1 MSLISVSVVD
11 DDRMLLDGVAAWLG
25 SAPDLRLN
33 CAAPTVDRLLAA
45 EREPADVVV
54 LDLLLADGSAPVDN
68 VHRLVSTGRAVLV
81 VSVVPHVVH
90 GVDVMR
96 AGASGYLTKD
106 HDLPTLAE
114 AIRTVAR
121 GEVAHSPELA
131 FAWSSDTRPDRPRL
145 APQER
150 AVLVAYASGMTLNA
164 AARKVGIQPATARGY
179 LDRVKAKYHEVGR
192 PTYTKLDLA
201 DRVRE
206 DGLRWS
212 ERGGP
217 GSGSTA
223 DGSGPDGSGAGS
235 PTLGGQ
241 A

>member
-1 MSLISVSVVD
+1 MLSIVSALSVSVVD
-11 DDRMLLDGVAAWLG
+11 DDRMLLDGMAAWLG
-25 SAPDLRLN
+25 SVPDLRLL
-33 CAAPTVDRLLAA
+33 CTAATVDQLLDT
-45 EREPADVVV
+45 EPGRADVVV

-68 VHRLVSTGRAVLV
+68 VRRLVATGRPVLV

-90 GVDVMR
+90 GVDVIR

-106 HDLPTLAE
+106 HDLPSLAE

-131 FAWSSDTRPDRPRL
+131 FAWSCDERPDRPRL

-150 AVLVAYASGMTLNA
+150 AVLVAYASGMTLTA
-164 AARKVGIQPATARGY
+164 VARKVGIQPTTARQY
-179 LDRVKAKYHEVGR
+179 LDRVKAKYCDAGR

-206 DGLRWS
+206 DGLHRYPS
-212 ERGGP
+212 A
-217 GSGSTA
+217 SGDDAGQSSSTLV
-223 DGSGPDGSGAGS
+223 P
-235 PTLGGQ
+235 
-241 A
+241 

>member
-11 DDRMLLDGVAAWLG
+11 DDRMLLDGVAAWLE

-45 EREPADVVV
+45 ERQPADVVV

-106 HDLPTLAE
+106 HDLPTLAD

-121 GEVAHSPELA
+121 GEIAHSPELA

-150 AVLVAYASGMTLNA
+150 AVLVAYASGMTLTA
-164 AARKVGIQPATARGY
+164 AARKVGIQPATARRY
-179 LDRVKAKYHEVGR
+179 LDRVKAKYHDVGR

-212 ERGGP
+212 GPGGSGPDGP
-217 GSGSTA
+217 GSG
-223 DGSGPDGSGAGS
+223 GSGAGS

-241 A
+241 T